1 MGGIQVKV
9 GGLALALAFWLLP
22 FTSSASGKA
31 SAVNAGSKYRA
42 SQYREL
48 GLSYQQQERYPL
60 AIATMKKSVELDPEN
75 IVGRVNLG
83 WAQHLARQDNAA
95 AKSLLQAVYRD
106 PVSVPAFNAL
116 GIVYLVS
123 GNLVGAVVTHAWAAA
138 LQPDDEIA
146 YYNLSLA
153 FERLRLYNSAIATA
167 KRAATLEPHNPHPL
181 IALAIAHW
189 EHGDRT
195 LAKIAYERARNLD
208 SRYSAHTFLPQLKI
222 AGFSQSQIQMAEQVR
237 SGACQFCR

>member
-1 MGGIQVKV
+1 MGELSEMDGVRQVKIW
-9 GGLALALAFWLLP
+9 GLALVWLLP
-22 FTSSASGKA
+22 FTSGGSGKA
-31 SAVNAGSKYRA
+31 LVVDAGSKYRA

-75 IVGRVNLG
+75 IMGRVNLG
-83 WAQHLARQDNAA
+83 WAQHLSGQDNAA
-95 AKSLLQAVYRD
+95 AQSLLQAVYRD

-123 GNLVGAVVTHAWAAA
+123 GNLMGAVVTHTWAAA

-153 FERLRLYNSAIATA
+153 FERLRLYNSAITTA
-167 KRAATLEPHNPHPL
+167 RHAAILEPHNPHPL
-181 IALAIAHW
+181 VALAIAHW
-189 EHGDRT
+189 ERGDRT
-195 LAKIAYERARNLD
+195 LAKIAYERARNID
-208 SRYSAHTFLPQLKI
+208 SRYSDRTFLPQLKR
-222 AGFSQSQIQMAEQVR
+222 AGFGQSQIQMAEQVR
-237 SGACQFCR
+237 SAS

>member
-1 MGGIQVKV
+1 VRQAKV
-9 GGLALALAFWLLP
+9 ESLVLVLTFWLWLFASSGSGRALAV
-22 FTSSASGKA
+22 
-31 SAVNAGSKYRA
+31 SAVSNKYRA

-48 GLSYQQQERYPL
+48 GLSYQQQERYLL

-83 WAQHLARQDNAA
+83 WAQHLAGQDDAA
-95 AKSLLQAVYRD
+95 AESLVQAIYRD

-123 GNLVGAVVTHAWAAA
+123 NKLAAAVVAHTWAAT
-138 LQPDDEIA
+138 LQPDDEVA

-153 FERLRLYNSAIATA
+153 FERLQQYTSAIATA

-181 IALAIAHW
+181 VALAISQW
-189 EHGDRT
+189 EQGDRY
-195 LAKIAYERARNLD
+195 LAKLAYRKANALD
-208 SRYSAHTFLPQLKI
+208 SRYSDHSFLPYLKK
-222 AGFSQSQIQMAEQVR
+222 AGFSQSQIQLADQIR
-237 SGACQFCR
+237 LALSL